1 MAEATLCTKLARSGR
16 LHVEARA
23 WRASGTTHRTKRRRT
38 VSHRWHVNEADRD
51 GVGVCRIRGGIVVC
65 AFVAAATSGISND
78 RVTDVLRLDAH
89 VHHPLSER
97 RLAVNL
103 RRRIQAIE
111 YVHAAHILL
120 VRGPVSYTHLRAHE
134 TGRNLVC

>member
-1 MAEATLCTKLARSGR
+1 MAETTLCTKLARSGR
-16 LHVEARA
+16 LHVEART
-23 WRASGTTHRTKRRRT
+23 WRTSGTTHRTERRRT
-38 VSHRWHVNEADRD
+38 ISHRWHVNEADRD
-51 GVGVCRIRGGIVVC
+51 GVAGVRRIRGGIVVR
-65 AFVAAATSGISND
+65 AFGAAATSGISND

-120 VRGPVSYTHLRAHE
+120 VRGLDRMQEH
-134 TGRNLVC
+134 